1 MYAWILILRE
11 VILSHIQAIL
21 IINKLHNKREFVYIK
36 FYYLKVKTVKL
47 DYSEQ

>member
-11 VILSHIQAIL
+11 VYKAIL